1 MASHSVEFTAGN
13 IQKMS
18 LRDGARGVIQVDYG
32 NTAVSL
38 YGSLNNI
45 NYILIETYSASV
57 LKEVALCK
65 YMAVFAGTDAT
76 RTRAQIE
83 AGGSFGTT
91 KAYINE
97 TR

>member
-1 MASHSVEFTAGN
+1 MASQSVELTAGH
-13 IQKMS
+13 IQRMS

-32 NTAVSL
+32 DTSVSL
-38 YGSLNNI
+38 YGSINDV
-45 NYILIETYSASV
+45 NYILIETYTASAV
-57 LKEVALCK
+57 KEVALCQ

-76 RTRAQIE
+76 RTKAQIV